1 MAVMGISK
9 KTFAICC
16 LLSLLA
22 GLVIGTFAIAPLV
35 VRPSPARE
43 VLVITGSTTCLPVI
57 EACARRYMQ
66 LHPEADVRV
75 SGGGSGVGIANLV
88 DGVCDVAMASR
99 LPDTRE
105 VAAANATGV
114 NMILHAFALDAVCVI
129 VHPCVEE
136 TLGRPLKLKVEEVR
150 KIFVGEWTY
159 WDQVDPRLPH
169 EPITVFIRESGS
181 GTRGTFEEFVLL
193 EGDVC
198 VGSEKHGNPA
208 LRDAVAST
216 PWSIGYVGLGFVAK
230 NVRAIWVYNEEL
242 RTYIEPS
249 KEKVKDGT
257 YPMCRK
263 LYLITNG
270 LPPEGSLIEK
280 FIEFVLC
287 PEGQAI
293 VEEKGFIAI
302 KG

>member
-1 MAVMGISK
+1 VAVVGISRRA
-9 KTFAICC
+9 FVIGC
-16 LLSLLA
+16 LLSLLV
-22 GLVIGTFAIAPLV
+22 GLAIGAFVLGPLV
-35 VRPSPARE
+35 TRPSQVRE
-43 VLVITGSTTCLPVI
+43 VLIITGSTTCLPVI
-57 EACARRYMQ
+57 EACARRYME
-66 LHPEADVRV
+66 LHPEADIRV
-75 SGGGSGVGIANLV
+75 SGGGSGVGIANLI
-88 DGVCDVAMASR
+88 DGICDTAMASR
-99 LPDTRE
+99 RPKPE
-105 VAAANATGV
+105 EIKAANASGV

-136 TLGRPLKLKVEEVR
+136 ALGGPLKLRIEEVR

-169 EPITVFIRESGS
+169 EPITVFIREPGS
-181 GTRGTFEEFVLL
+181 GTRGTFEEFVLH

-216 PWSIGYVGLGFVAK
+216 PWSIGYVGLGFVTED
-230 NVRAIWVYNEEL
+230 VRAVWIYNEEL
-242 RTYIEPS
+242 ENYVKPS
-249 KEKVKDGT
+249 KETVKDGT
-257 YPMCRK
+257 YPMCRE

-270 LPPEGSLIEK
+270 RPPEGSLIAK
-280 FIEFVLC
+280 FIEFVLS

-302 KG
+302 VG

>member
-88 DGVCDVAMASR
+88 DGVCDIAMASR
-99 LPDTRE
+99 QPKPE
-105 VAAANATGV
+105 EIKAANASGV

-129 VHPCVEE
+129 VHPCIEE
-136 TLGRPLKLKVEEVR
+136 ALGEPLKLGIEEVR

-169 EPITVFIRESGS
+169 EPVTVFIREPGS
-181 GTRGTFEEFVLL
+181 GTRGTFEEFVLH

-216 PWSIGYVGLGFVAK
+216 PWSIGYVGLGFVTED
-230 NVRAIWVYNEEL
+230 VRAVWIYNEEL
-242 RTYIEPS
+242 GSYVKPS
-249 KEKVKDGT
+249 KETVKDGT
-257 YPMCRK
+257 YPMCRE

-270 LPPEGSLIEK
+270 RPPEGSLIAK
-280 FIEFVLC
+280 FIKFVLS

-302 KG
+302 GG